1 MRRERWWN
9 VWKVRQLPF
18 NELRDGSL
26 VLLLNSWPEGGR
38 LSWLVR
44 ARNVHTEVRQDK
56 DSAVSAIA
64 SWGGLPPSQVSGNPY
79 TAQWPADAGVVIFW
93 RAEPLARVDVPR
105 PEQLAL
111 GRDGWGV
118 TDDQALSSWGIHLPA
133 AALGAALR
141 RHLRLVPT
149 WLAGAAKGVA

>member
-79 TAQWPADAGVVIFW
+79 TAQWAADAGVVIFW

-111 GRDGWGV
+111 GRDGWG
-118 TDDQALSSWGIHLPA
+118 S
-133 AALGAALR
+133 
-141 RHLRLVPT
+141 PT
-149 WLAGAAKGVA
+149 TKP